1 MCQGRRRSLV
11 QSRETRRER
20 ALNLLLLSEYLKDGP
35 MHACGPPTP
44 AFSMASSSR
53 FPKIFRILPGFKQSF
68 YFLFFF
74 YLNTFFWSYFTFFF
88 SIKLRVYI
96 FLFIKKIF
104 LRGVYMIQL
113 FKRNILEYRNAKVLN
128 KFYKNFQIQSNPLIY
143 VVHSKLLNKYIKK
156 IIPKYIKKNGLE

>member
-1 MCQGRRRSLV
+1 M
-11 QSRETRRER
+11 T
-20 ALNLLLLSEYLKDGP
+20 
-35 MHACGPPTP
+35 
-44 AFSMASSSR
+44 
-53 FPKIFRILPGFKQSF
+53 
-68 YFLFFF
+68 
-74 YLNTFFWSYFTFFF
+74 FF
-88 SIKLRVYI
+88 SIKLRVFL

-156 IIPKYIKKNGLE
+156 IIPKYKI